1 MTPKAMTAARERA
14 AENRYA
20 SDWNDYSDHWTRRY
34 GTKYTH
40 LGDEWNDDGTES
52 RIRDE
57 HYFQIYAKRFL
68 RPDMIVLEVGPGG
81 GKWTVRIAPLVKKV
95 IVLDV
100 AETMLERTR
109 ARCADEG
116 ITNVEY
122 VAGNGHDF
130 RPVASQSIDLF
141 FSYDVFVHIAIED
154 TFPYTGE
161 IARVLKPG
169 GISVCHYAVAS
180 TPGAWDRVEQLAW
193 WYRGQAHT
201 LGQYYYFSPESLRR
215 MYEHVG
221 LAVVESHQEW
231 CYCTVVA
238 RRLAES
244 VVPQLEGAL
253 RAYIASTPGS
263 AERRAA
269 LEEILRLPAALK
281 GQLDQLMSLLESAE
295 GEEQNARAA
304 QRVRRLWRG
313 L

>member
-1 MTPKAMTAARERA
+1 MTPKTSTMT
-14 AENRYA
+14 ENRYA
-20 SDWNDYSDHWTRRY
+20 SDWNDYSEQWMRRY
-34 GTKYTH
+34 GATYAH
-40 LGDEWNDDGTES
+40 LGDEWNDDGTEA
-52 RIRDE
+52 RARDE

-68 RPDMIVLEVGPGG
+68 RPDTTVLEVGPGG

-109 ARCADEG
+109 ERCEAAG
-116 ITNVEY
+116 VTNVEY
-122 VAGNGHDF
+122 IAGNGTDF
-130 RPVASQSIDLF
+130 RPVASGSVDLF

-169 GISVCHYAVAS
+169 GVSVCHYAVAS
-180 TPGAWDRVEQLAW
+180 TPGAWERVEQIAW

-215 MYEHVG
+215 MYEHAG
-221 LAVVESHQEW
+221 LSIVESHQEW
-231 CYCTVVA
+231 CYCTIIG
-238 RRLAES
+238 RRLADS
-244 VVPQLEGAL
+244 VVSQLEGAL
-253 RAYIASTPGS
+253 RAYIGS
-263 AERRAA
+263 APDSRERQAA
-269 LEEILRLPAALK
+269 IDEIMHLPSVLE
-281 GQLDQLMSLLESAE
+281 GHLDTMVSALESAA
-295 GEEQNARAA
+295 GQEETARAA